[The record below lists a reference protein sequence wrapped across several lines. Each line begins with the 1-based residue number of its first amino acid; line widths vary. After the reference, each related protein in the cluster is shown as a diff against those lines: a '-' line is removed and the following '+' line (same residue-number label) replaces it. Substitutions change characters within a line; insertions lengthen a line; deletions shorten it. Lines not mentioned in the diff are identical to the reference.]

1 MSEVPS
7 PWIERLQK
15 LEVRFEAVGDALNP
29 ILVKETRQAL
39 KSRQFL
45 ITFSLLLLA
54 SFGWSVA
61 GSMLQM
67 PNIYYTPSAPRLL
80 VGYYFLLAVPMLFVV
95 PLAAY
100 RSLAAEIDDGT
111 LELLR
116 VTTLT
121 PMQIV
126 VGKLCSA
133 LLQMMIY
140 FVTLIPC
147 VAYAYALRG
156 TDLPTLGVLLGL
168 VLLAAIQMTVVG
180 LFLAPLSSG
189 RAGQLTALIALVAAL
204 LIVELYV
211 GRQAL
216 ELISQAS
223 VLSAWARAFLS
234 FSGVALVACNSYVLL
249 TAASALLAPACSNR
263 STKIRVALLIQQL
276 AVCGLLGYAVI
287 EVYGSA
293 SMAAMQVW
301 FSMTL
306 IEVVPWM
313 GVGYAA
319 YWLLVGSMMAAES
332 PILTPR
338 VRREMPRSFVGRALL
353 TFLMPGS
360 ATGVVFAA
368 LAAGSALLFVWG
380 GVWYLEPSQLPALVG
395 IGRVSLAA
403 FGYVCVF
410 LVLTRWSA
418 MALRRVTD
426 FRPAVGLALLAI
438 LGLATSITPY
448 SIYMLVNDFP
458 SSPTYSNWQIMN
470 WVWTLETV
478 WEDRSRNYLHWGVFA
493 IGNLMLLGHVVFLGP
508 AVLPQH
514 IPTPLRVEQERQR
527 LSGQQRDE
535 ALPADPLAAEA

>member
-1 MSEVPS
+1 MSQVPS
-7 PWIERLQK
+7 QWIERLQR
-15 LEVRFEAVGDALNP
+15 LETRFEAIGDALNP

-61 GSMLQM
+61 GSMMQM
-67 PNIYYTPSAPRLL
+67 PDIYYTPSAPRLL
-80 VGYYFLLAVPMLFVV
+80 AGYYFLLAVPMLFVV

-100 RSLAAEIDDGT
+100 RSLASEIDDGT

-156 TDLPTLGVLLGL
+156 TDLPSLGVLLGL
-168 VLLAAIQMTVVG
+168 VLLAAVQMTVVG

-204 LIVELYV
+204 LIAELYV
-211 GRQAL
+211 GQQAMD
-216 ELISQAS
+216 LISQS
-223 VLSAWARAFLS
+223 NVLSPWARAFLS

-249 TAASALLAPACSNR
+249 SAASALLAPACANR
-263 STKIRVALLIQQL
+263 STKLRVALLVQQL
-276 AVCGLLGYAVI
+276 AVCGLLGYAVM
-287 EVYGSA
+287 EMHSA
-293 SMAAMQVW
+293 ASFASVRGW
-301 FSMTL
+301 PSLTL
-306 IEVVPWM
+306 LEVVPWI
-313 GVGYAA
+313 GVAYAV
-319 YWLLVGSMMAAES
+319 YWLLIGAMMAAES
-332 PILTPR
+332 PVLTPR
-338 VRREMPRSFVGRALL
+338 VRREMPRSFVGRAFL
-353 TFLMPGS
+353 TFLMPGP
-360 ATGVVFAA
+360 ATGVV
-368 LAAGSALLFVWG
+368 LAAMGGGSALLFVWG
-380 GVWYLEPSQLPALVG
+380 GVWYLEPARWTALMG
-395 IGRVSLAA
+395 IGRFSLAA
-403 FGYVCVF
+403 FGYICIF

-418 MALRRVTD
+418 MWLRRFTD

-438 LGLATSITPY
+438 LGLVTSIVPY

-458 SSPTYSNWQIMN
+458 SSPTYSNWQLVN
-470 WVWTLETV
+470 WVWTMRTV
-478 WEDRSRNYLHWGVFA
+478 WENPAQDHLHWVVFA
-493 IGNLMLLGHVVFLGP
+493 TGMLALLGHVAFLGA
-508 AVLPQH
+508 AVMPQH
-514 IPTPLRVEQERQR
+514 IPTPQHVQQEQLR
-527 LSGQQRDE
+527 LSGRQHQD
-535 ALPADPLAAEA
+535 AAPLDPLAAEA

>member
-1 MSEVPS
+1 MSELPS
-7 PWIERLQK
+7 KWIDRLERL
-15 LEVRFEAVGDALNP
+15 EAVGDALNP

-54 SFGWSVA
+54 SFGWSV
-61 GSMLQM
+61 GGTMMQM
-67 PNIYYTPSAPRLL
+67 PDIYYTPSAPRLL
-80 VGYYFLLAVPMLFVV
+80 TGYYFLLAVPMLFVV

-156 TDLPTLGVLLGL
+156 TDLPSLGVLLGL
-168 VLLAAIQMTVVG
+168 VLLAAVQMTVVG

-211 GRQAL
+211 GQQAM
-216 ELISQAS
+216 ELISQDH
-223 VLSAWARAFLS
+223 VLSPWARAFLS
-234 FSGVALVACNSYVLL
+234 FSGVALVVCNSYVLL
-249 TAASALLAPACSNR
+249 SAASALLAPACSNR
-263 STKIRVALLIQQL
+263 STKLRGALLVQQL

-287 EVYGSA
+287 EIYA
-293 SMAAMQVW
+293 SSPFASVQVW
-301 FSMTL
+301 PSLTL
-306 IEVVPWM
+306 IEMLPWM
-313 GVGYAA
+313 GVVYAV
-319 YWLLVGSMMAAES
+319 YWLLIGSMMAAES
-332 PILTPR
+332 PVLTPR
-338 VRREMPRSFVGRALL
+338 VRREMPRSFVGRACL
-353 TFLMPGS
+353 TFLMPGP
-360 ATGVVFAA
+360 ATGIV
-368 LAAGSALLFVWG
+368 LAAVAGGSAMLFAWG
-380 GVWYLEPSQLPALVG
+380 GVWYLEPPQLRSL
-395 IGRVSLAA
+395 IGVARFSLAA
-403 FGYVCVF
+403 FGYICIF

-438 LGLATSITPY
+438 LGLATSIVPY
-448 SIYMLVNDFP
+448 SIYMLANDFP
-458 SSPTYSNWQIMN
+458 ASPTYSNWQLMN
-470 WVWTLETV
+470 WVWTMRTV
-478 WEDRSRNYLHWGVFA
+478 WEDRSQVYLHWVVFGTGMLA
-493 IGNLMLLGHVVFLGP
+493 LLGHVAFLGST
-508 AVLPQH
+508 VMPQH
-514 IPTPLRVEQERQR
+514 IPTPQRVEQEQLR
-527 LSGQQRDE
+527 LSGRQRDE
-535 ALPADPLAAEA
+535 AVPADPLAAEA